1 MCVFTLRDMEVFHLH
16 QKKSRCQRPGNAPT
30 VNDLVESDFQQ
41 KLPGGIQHSD
51 SDLHGLQDR
60 GWIASRVII

>member
-41 KLPGGIQHSD
+41 KLPGGFSTVTVTFMDCKIVD
-51 SDLHGLQDR
+51 GLQV
-60 GWIASRVII
+60 GL